1 MSELKSSVEQLP
13 ELLGE
18 ADWEPLRMP
27 LLNTKKGKSFVD
39 GDPAGNGIA
48 LCMFV
53 RERDRRLFAK
63 VWFGPEATGPPG
75 HAHGGSIAAV
85 LDHTMGFGCWVAGY
99 PVVAAN
105 ISIDFHISVP
115 LRTVC
120 TVECWVDSVD
130 GKKVVT
136 RGRIVDTE
144 TPDTVY
150 ATGDGLF
157 IQQPMDRF
165 KGFPNPPEL

>member
-1 MSELKSSVEQLP
+1 MTDLNSSIDHLP
-13 ELLGE
+13 ELIGE
-18 ADWEPLRMP
+18 ADWTPLRMP
-27 LLNTKKGKSFVD
+27 LNTTQGKSFMD
-39 GDPAGNGIA
+39 GDPSGNGIA

-53 RERDRRLFAK
+53 RERDHRLFGK
-63 VWFGPEATGPPG
+63 LWYGPEATGPPG

-85 LDHTMGFGCWVAGY
+85 LDHTMGFACWVAGY

-105 ISIDFHISVP
+105 ISINFHISVP

-120 TVECWVDSVD
+120 TVECWVDGVD

-136 RGRIVDTE
+136 QGRIFDPQA
-144 TPDTVY
+144 PDTVF

-165 KGFPNPPEL
+165 KGFPDPPKL

>member
-1 MSELKSSVEQLP
+1 M
-13 ELLGE
+13 
-18 ADWEPLRMP
+18 
-27 LLNTKKGKSFVD
+27 D
-39 GDPAGNGIA
+39 GDPSGNGIA
-48 LCMFV
+48 LRMFV
-53 RERDRRLFAK
+53 RERDHRLFGK
-63 VWFGPEATGPPG
+63 LWYGPEATGPPG

-85 LDHTMGFGCWVAGY
+85 LDHVMGFACWVAGY

-105 ISIDFHISVP
+105 ISINFLVSVP

-120 TVECWVDSVD
+120 TVECWVDGVD

-136 RGRIVDTE
+136 QGRIFDPE
-144 TPDTVY
+144 APDTVF

-165 KGFPNPPEL
+165 KGFPDPPEL